1 MDQVR
6 RCRGWEIVLT
16 VLEVNT
22 LQPLDKRLE
31 IRWEILRKRSFLSL
45 KYVTLIAITF
55 KYLI

>member
-16 VLEVNT
+16 VLEVST

-55 KYLI
+55 